1 MMVLVSTW
9 DPWSSSAHA
18 PEDLEDEHAKVSDCI
33 QSAFTYSLNSL
44 PPALCGVVNTSRRG
58 GKRPGE

>member
-18 PEDLEDEHAKVSDCI
+18 PEDLEDEHAKVSDF
-33 QSAFTYSLNSL
+33 SYSLNSL
-44 PPALCGVVNTSRRG
+44 PLMQA
-58 GKRPGE
+58 